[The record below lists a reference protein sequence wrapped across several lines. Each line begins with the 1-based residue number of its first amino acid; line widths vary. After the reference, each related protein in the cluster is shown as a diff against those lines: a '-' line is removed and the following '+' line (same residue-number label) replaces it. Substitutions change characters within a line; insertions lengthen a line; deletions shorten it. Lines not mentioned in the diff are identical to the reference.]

1 MLPLLT
7 TNTVVPIWM
16 GFFAG
21 FGIGIIVSSA
31 IFHDE

>member
-1 MLPLLT
+1 MVPLLT
-7 TNTVVPIWM
+7 TYTVVPIWI

-21 FGIGIIVSSA
+21 LGIGIIVSSA